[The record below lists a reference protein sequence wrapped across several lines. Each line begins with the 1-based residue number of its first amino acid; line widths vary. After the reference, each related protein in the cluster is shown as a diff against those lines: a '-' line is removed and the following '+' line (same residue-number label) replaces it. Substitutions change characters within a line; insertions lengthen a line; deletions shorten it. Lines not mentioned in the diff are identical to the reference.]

1 MNKLFIISF
10 LFLNFFT
17 FGQINKGKIIYNI
30 NINADDKVLKNDKIG
45 STYADMGKKAA
56 ALSYILSFNDS
67 KTSFKILNKLT
78 VAESDHD
85 IVINKLASIMFTTQ
99 FNYYYDFIND
109 YTLSESEGVIVKD
122 VVKAIK
128 WEITSESKIV
138 SGILCYK
145 ALSEIE
151 YLARDNKPKFKKI
164 VAWFAPS
171 LPYSFGPKNFYGLPG
186 LILELTEN
194 RTTYFATVV
203 DINDNMISIDFPKGK
218 TITTEDYEKGLQT
231 QMGM

>member
-1 MNKLFIISF
+1 MK
-10 LFLNFFT
+10 
-17 FGQINKGKIIYNI
+17 
-30 NINADDKVLKNDKIG
+30 
-45 STYADMGKKAA
+45 
-56 ALSYILSFNDS
+56 LSYILSFNDS